1 MKKWIPGVKDSRV
14 QGFTKLFILQPGHRV
29 PSTLIIMV
37 LAEEPFPYEQ
47 DTKMIGGK
55 RLFFKL

>member
-1 MKKWIPGVKDSRV
+1 MKKWIPGVKDPRI
-14 QGFTKLFILQPGHRV
+14 QGFTKLFIRQPGHRV
-29 PSTLIIMV
+29 LSTLMIMV

-47 DTKMIGGK
+47 DTKMIGRK